1 MHIFKSL
8 KNFTFIFYPQTVIG
22 FFYFFIIIFFFYDNY
37 KILLLVNLILLTK
50 FDHNLK

>member
-8 KNFTFIFYPQTVIG
+8 KNITFIFYPQTVIG
-22 FFYFFIIIFFFYDNY
+22 FFYFFIIFFFYDNY

>member
-8 KNFTFIFYPQTVIG
+8 KNITFIFYPQTVIG
-22 FFYFFIIIFFFYDNY
+22 VFYFFIIFFFYDNY